1 MSDFIKINSKNEP
14 YIIKG
19 LIQSRKAYAYLKPE
33 APILDEPFIHY
44 GIPFDTE
51 KYIFFR
57 LK

>member
-51 KYIFFR
+51 KYIFSD
-57 LK
+57 